1 MYLVDNGLTTV
12 YSNDNNNSVLGGIDR
27 INIFVKSLVSD
38 LADMKSRFES
48 VAVTEAQVAE
58 QIKKVSTVV
67 AQQEKLWAEVTS
79 GGSKERILDNNVL
92 ATEVERKVNKEITE
106 SKKSDLDRI
115 NRRKIVMVFL
125 AQVRSENNF
134 TDDHH

>member
-12 YSNDNNNSVLGGIDR
+12 YSNDNNNSVLGEIER
-27 INIFVKSLVSD
+27 INIFVKSPVSD

-67 AQQEKLWAEVTS
+67 VQQEKLWAEVTS
-79 GGSKERILDNNVL
+79 GGSKGKTLDNNVL
-92 ATEVERKVNKEITE
+92 ATEVARKVN
-106 SKKSDLDRI
+106 
-115 NRRKIVMVFL
+115 
-125 AQVRSENNF
+125 
-134 TDDHH
+134 